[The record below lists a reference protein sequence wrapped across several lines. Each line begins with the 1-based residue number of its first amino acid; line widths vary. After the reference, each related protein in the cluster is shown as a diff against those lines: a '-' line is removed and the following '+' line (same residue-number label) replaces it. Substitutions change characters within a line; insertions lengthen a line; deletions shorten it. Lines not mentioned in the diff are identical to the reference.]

1 MAHELLDLPGRTE
14 EGGLRPF
21 FSRGFITS
29 GIARI
34 IVPVVRLD
42 AQTGANR
49 SFTTCG
55 GQKKRGRRTKMKVFG
70 KTLSIGV
77 CALVLV
83 AIFSGFAAAS
93 DQQAAGESV
102 MITGTVNEENL
113 IVSEE
118 GETFGVADTEKGAE
132 LKSFEGM
139 KIQVTGTVMEQDG
152 AKVIDVQAYEI
163 VKE

>member
-1 MAHELLDLPGRTE
+1 
-14 EGGLRPF
+14 
-21 FSRGFITS
+21 
-29 GIARI
+29 
-34 IVPVVRLD
+34 
-42 AQTGANR
+42 
-49 SFTTCG
+49 
-55 GQKKRGRRTKMKVFG
+55 MKVFG

-83 AIFSGFAAAS
+83 ALFSGFAAAS

-102 MITGTVNEENL
+102 MITGTVNEDNQ
-113 IVSEE
+113 IVSQE

-132 LKSFEGM
+132 LKSFVGM
-139 KIQVTGTVMEQDG
+139 KIQVTGTVLEQDG